1 MANNTISLRNQQ
13 LFDPGALQQ
22 SIPYQINGLTYRSND
37 TNVHPRDEAGNI
49 ILQENSETNP
59 LLIIEPVAPN
69 IINSTILRVI
79 DTTFRY
85 FKFPATTDSEVPQI
99 AAADLELDLSA
110 VGFDSIYA
118 YYRPTADL
126 VPGSVDIS
134 GSNYSGI
141 DMGSVLEGLPQTYTN
156 NYYITK
162 DIKESGKDLR
172 FRAKISH
179 TFTGNEFGDSLGSIY
194 FSIIKAGPNTPL
206 NRRWREGFASS
217 RPTPTINF
225 NQLIR
230 NIATPMEE
238 ICSAA
243 SGVRDGKANKR
254 QPWWDYWFLFVDT
267 RISNDQTRLT
277 GNQLEAIDFVQ
288 TREGGSDVPDLSKDD
303 FNAKR
308 ARVNA
313 ALATYNTAVE
323 NAKNVYGIIDI
334 NTTQNMY
341 FDEIVRNSEFEI
353 GDLFAIG
360 VVIGNAGHTIEDVQS
375 YWSITDASKQVN
387 EWNQEIV

>member
-1 MANNTISLRNQQ
+1 
-13 LFDPGALQQ
+13 LQ
-22 SIPYQINGLTYRSND
+22 NGLTYVSNN
-37 TNVHPRDEAGNI
+37 TSIHPRDEAGNI

-59 LLIIEPVAPN
+59 LLIIEPVMPAITN
-69 IINSTILRVI
+69 RSVIRVI
-79 DTTFRY
+79 DTTFQY
-85 FKFPATTDSEVPQI
+85 FKFPVSTLVNDAGSLD
-99 AAADLELDLSA
+99 ELDIDFSIPN
-110 VGFDSIYA
+110 DPIYA
-118 YYRPTADL
+118 YYRPTADQ
-126 VPGSVDIS
+126 VPGSVDIT
-134 GSNYSGI
+134 GTNYSGI
-141 DMGSVLEGLPQTYTN
+141 DMGRVLEGQPQTYTN

-162 DIKESGKDLR
+162 EIKESGKDLR

-179 TFTGNEFGDSLGSIY
+179 TFTGNEFGDAFGSMY
-194 FSIIKAGPNTPL
+194 FSIIKAGSNTPL
-206 NRRWREGFASS
+206 NRRWRDGFASS

-230 NIATPMEE
+230 NIAIPMEE

-243 SGVRDGKANKR
+243 SGVRDGRANKR

-288 TREGGSDVPDLSKDD
+288 TRQGGSDVPDLSKDD

-313 ALATYNTAVE
+313 ALAEYNTAVE

-353 GDLFAIG
+353 GDLFSIG

-387 EWNQEIV
+387 EWNQETV